1 MQSVRRDAG
10 GRRDQDRRERGCGG
24 PPLVEPNRQYEQ
36 GHDHDATA
44 NAEQRTEES
53 GDDTDA
59 RKFENDHGAY
69 STRVDALTTIAA
81 EPRQAA
87 LFLDVDGVLA
97 PIVDRP
103 EDARVPDATRAELLR
118 LTGRY
123 GLVACVT
130 GRPTAAAREIV
141 GVPELT
147 YAGEHGLELDPAAGE
162 WAERIRGFAAEI
174 AWPDLE
180 SKAFSVAFH
189 YRAANDRADARDRLE
204 PVAAA
209 ALDAGL
215 RPRWGRMVLE
225 VLPPLD
231 ASKGTA
237 VRALLEQSGLRR
249 ALYAGDD
256 TTDLDGFDAL
266 DGLDAAVRVAV
277 VSAEAPPELGRRADV
292 IVGSTDA
299 FVEFLRAL

>member
-1 MQSVRRDAG
+1 MYRD
-10 GRRDQDRRERGCGG
+10 E
-24 PPLVEPNRQYEQ
+24 
-36 GHDHDATA
+36 
-44 NAEQRTEES
+44 
-53 GDDTDA
+53 
-59 RKFENDHGAY
+59 FENTGDAY
-69 STRVDALTTIAA
+69 STRVDSLISIAA

-103 EDARVPDATRAELLR
+103 EDARVPDGTRAELVR
-118 LTGRY
+118 LSGRY

-130 GRPTAAAREIV
+130 GRPTAAARAIV

-147 YAGEHGLELDPAAGE
+147 YAGEHGLELDPAAGA

-174 AWPDLE
+174 AWPELE
-180 SKAFSVAFH
+180 SKPFSVAFH
-189 YRAANDRADARDRLE
+189 YRTAVDPDEARARLE

-231 ASKGTA
+231 ASKGAA
-237 VRALLEQSGLRR
+237 VRALLEQTGLRR

-256 TTDLDGFDAL
+256 TTDLDGFAAL

-277 VSAEAPPELGRRADV
+277 VSPEGPPELGRRADV

-299 FVEFLRAL
+299 FVELLRAL